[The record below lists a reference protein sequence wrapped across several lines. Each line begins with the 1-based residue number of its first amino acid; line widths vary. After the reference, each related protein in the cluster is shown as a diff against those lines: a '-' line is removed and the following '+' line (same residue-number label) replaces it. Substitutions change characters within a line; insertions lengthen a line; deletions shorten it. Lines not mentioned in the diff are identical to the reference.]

1 MSDQF
6 NNDVLC
12 GAIFENGEYA
22 PIYCNSVTGECYFP
36 DPVMSYN
43 RLISELSADSPVEVD
58 LSDIVAALEDGAYG
72 ECIGV
77 IYNGETFSS
86 FSAMRKLWKCRWTT
100 PYPMVVVY
108 SLLIF
113 TVIMMRSK

>member
-22 PIYCNSVTGECYFP
+22 PIYCNKVTGECYFP

-43 RLISELSADSPVEVD
+43 RLISELSADAPVEVE
-58 LSDIVAALEDGAYG
+58 LSDIVAAMEEGVYG

-77 IYNGETFSS
+77 IYNGE
-86 FSAMRKLWKCRWTT
+86 
-100 PYPMVVVY
+100 
-108 SLLIF
+108 SLLKLVNDEEATEVPVDNPLSSGDVFSID
-113 TVIMMRSK
+113 IYADYDEE